1 MDRNFNRLGLNII
14 SLNVFSGDPSSKK
27 KIKEWW
33 ATYSTSG
40 KGTITIEDVKTGSIS
55 ALIVSGFSESYI
67 DGDTPIGI
75 RTARG
80 VIRSIDAELPTAYAR
95 VLGIRFNADSYYKI
109 DGFRLKGSDT
119 LRFSFEANKACNVI
133 GCYTTADAQDNY
145 DLYVALTSGSKYLR
159 YNGGTYNSYIDTG
172 VRYDVVITPTGAT
185 GLKVASTW
193 TKKTFTASV
202 DMTVGTTSVAA
213 TSSKLDGVIYGDI
226 VVDNRLQLIPCE
238 RIADGVIGYY
248 DTIGKKFYEPAMGV
262 PVSIGYDISKMAIVE
277 GTGKDD
283 ITINS
288 EKVAE
293 VAPFLM
299 RIGDYNK
306 DSHDIVTGKVTRK
319 IGYRVL
325 DGTEEIVVSA
335 YSVLYIK
342 GFGSTYNASRALDPI
357 CSHYMDKDTGAGIL
371 AGCSINSNGDLTL
384 PQADSSATSFK
395 EFCIEEYAKGR
406 PVIVVFLRA
415 QEMTD
420 YIDPQPLRN
429 PKGTISI
436 QRDATVSDLDMQV
449 TCLVKTDPPSDPNPG
464 GGMLPGKGQFRVE
477 GYKDFFRMEE
487 GMTWFE
493 WCASAYNI
501 YGWECNYVNDMVYL
515 YTDGEGWFAASY
527 YLNDPESTIPIGSD
541 KVKEQYVYT
550 LYQEGGI
557 GGGGI

>member
-14 SLNVFSGDPSSKK
+14 SLNVFSGDPSSEK

-55 ALIVSGFSESYI
+55 TLIVSGFSESYI

-95 VLGIRFNADSYYKI
+95 VLGIRFNADSYYNI

-159 YNGGTYNSYIDTG
+159 YNGGAYNSYIDAG

-193 TKKTFTASV
+193 TKKTFTSPV
-202 DMTVGTTSVAA
+202 DMAVGTTSVAA

-226 VVDNRLQLIPCE
+226 VVDNRLHLIPCE
-238 RIADGVIGYY
+238 RIDDGIIGYY
-248 DTIGKKFYEPAMGV
+248 DTIGRKFYEPAMGV
-262 PVSIGYDISKMAIVE
+262 PTSIGYDISKMSIVE
-277 GTGKDD
+277 GAGKDD

-293 VAPFLM
+293 VAPFLL
-299 RIGDYNK
+299 RINNYNC
-306 DSHDIVTGKVTRK
+306 DSHDIVTGQVTRK
-319 IGYRVL
+319 VGYRVL
-325 DGTEEIVVSA
+325 DGTEEIGVSA
-335 YSVLYIK
+335 YNVLYIK
-342 GFGSTYNASRALDPI
+342 GFGSTYNASSALDPI
-357 CSHYMDKDTGAGIL
+357 CSHYMDKDTGVGIL
-371 AGCSINSNGDLTL
+371 AGCSINPNGDLTF
-384 PQADSSATSFK
+384 PQADNSATSFK

-406 PVIVVFLRA
+406 PVIVVFLSA

-420 YIDPQPLRN
+420 HIDPQPLKN
-429 PKGTISI
+429 PKGTITI

-449 TCLVKTDPPSDPNPG
+449 TCLVKTDPPSDPNPE

-501 YGWECNYVNDMVYL
+501 YGWECYSENDMVYL
-515 YTDGEGWFAASY
+515 YSDGEGWFAASY
-527 YLNDPESTIPIGSD
+527 YLRDPESTIPIGSD